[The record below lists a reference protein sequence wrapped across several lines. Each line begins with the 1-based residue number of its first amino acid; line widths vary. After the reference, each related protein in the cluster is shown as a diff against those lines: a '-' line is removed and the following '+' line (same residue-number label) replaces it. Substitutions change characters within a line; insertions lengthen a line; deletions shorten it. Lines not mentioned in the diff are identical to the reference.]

1 VPARAR
7 CGFGAYFRPGWFED
21 HWVAE
26 YWNAADRRWQLV
38 DAQLDATWR
47 KMIDFDGDPLAMT
60 ATEFVT
66 AGHAWQAWRRG
77 ELDAARC
84 GLSPINEHGA
94 HFIAGNLRLDLASL
108 NKVEMLPWDVWGS
121 GWEPGGQ
128 PTDEQLSMFDAV
140 AELTV
145 DPDARFAELRERYES
160 DDSLR
165 MAGTVFNVVRGQVE
179 VV

>member
-1 VPARAR
+1 
-7 CGFGAYFRPGWFED
+7 
-21 HWVAE
+21 
-26 YWNAADRRWQLV
+26 
-38 DAQLDATWR
+38 
-47 KMIDFDGDPLAMT
+47 
-60 ATEFVT
+60 
-66 AGHAWQAWRRG
+66 
-77 ELDAARC
+77 
-84 GLSPINEHGA
+84 
-94 HFIAGNLRLDLASL
+94 
-108 NKVEMLPWDVWGS
+108 MLPWDVWGS

-145 DPDARFAELRERYES
+145 DPDARFAELCERYES